1 MTGGPLKIFIADDE
15 PSVRDSV
22 GYALNQEGF
31 EELLARMLLIGGI
44 DIAPEP
50 GSKQKKL
57 VRFFSAYDALRAAA
71 PASDY
76 DLNKRVREVTQA

>member
-1 MTGGPLKIFIADDE
+1 M
-15 PSVRDSV
+15 RDHWRV
-22 GYALNQEGF
+22 NEFQGVTYFNHEGF

-50 GSKQKKL
+50 GSKHEKL
-57 VRFFSAYDALRAAA
+57 ARFFTAYDALRAAV

-76 DLNKRVREVTQA
+76 DLNKLIREVTQA